1 MNNTLT
7 VDEVKQMINSNELC
21 PLEEI
26 DKDGNIGYT
35 DKWFFQDNPNELY
48 RIRKANDNGSEFTIV
63 PVKISSNF

>member
-7 VDEVKQMINSNELC
+7 VDEVKQLINSNELC

-48 RIRKANDNGSEFTIV
+48 KIKKSETDDKRFTIV
-63 PVKISSNF
+63 PVQISSNF